1 MTNTRDLLIRKY
13 IIDIVF
19 VVVVISLLTWFWF
32 GPYQHKVRIRE
43 SLMAN
48 NIEFNKDIAY
58 TGFDYIDISSNKVTK
73 DLTVSNDSDKEI
85 SFIINFNNI
94 TNDKNNYINYILTD
108 NEGYQTDIRNLS
120 LDGYI
125 LENNLGNNETKTYT
139 ITMWT
144 DDSEDISGNLNIILN
159 PTMT

>member
-58 TGFDYIDISSNKVTK
+58 TGFDYIDISSNNVTK

-85 SFIINFNNI
+85 SFIII
-94 TNDKNNYINYILTD
+94 AIHSY
-108 NEGYQTDIRNLS
+108 
-120 LDGYI
+120 
-125 LENNLGNNETKTYT
+125 
-139 ITMWT
+139 
-144 DDSEDISGNLNIILN
+144 
-159 PTMT
+159 

>member
-13 IIDIVF
+13 IIDIIF
-19 VVVVISLLTWFWF
+19 IVVVISLLTWFWF

-144 DDSEDISGNLNIILN
+144 DDNEEINGNLNIILN
-159 PTMT
+159 PTMA

>member
-13 IIDIVF
+13 IIDIIF

-32 GPYQHKVRIRE
+32 GPYQHKIRIKE

-48 NIEFNKDIAY
+48 NIEFNKDITY
-58 TGFDYIDISSNKVTK
+58 SGFDSLEISSNKITK
-73 DLTVSNDSDKEI
+73 YLTVTNDGNEEI
-85 SFIINFNNI
+85 SFVIKFNNL
-94 TNDKNNYINYILTD
+94 TNDNNNYVNYILTD

-144 DDSEDISGNLNIILN
+144 NDNENIDGDLDIYLTS
-159 PTMT
+159 TVV